1 MPIKTKRDIVRSS
14 PNLLPEPRQIQ
25 LTGGALLLAPDQLI
39 VIKSPHPAALLF
51 TAQEAQRALSLFAD
65 VIWHIHGAAPHAAAS
80 VPESKTGLVISVNS
94 DTATAKPQGYT
105 LSITAQGL
113 TIVGSDE
120 SGVFYGV
127 MTLSQLVRQYGP
139 NLPLLEI
146 TDYPDFPARGI
157 MLDISRDKV
166 PTMQTL
172 FDLVD
177 TLAGLKLNELQLYT
191 EHTFAYQK
199 HPIVWEHASP
209 FTGEEILQLDV
220 YCRARHINLVPNQ
233 NSFGHM
239 RRWLTHDEYRPLAE
253 APNGCDTR
261 WGRFD
266 EPFTLC
272 PGDPGSIKL
281 VSEMFDDLLP
291 HFSSGM
297 FNVGCDETVD
307 LGAGRSKEECE
318 AKGTG
323 RVYLDFL
330 LKIYQLVKA
339 RGLTMQFW
347 GDIIMEHPELASELP
362 RDVIALEWGYESD
375 HPFND
380 HGAKFAASGIPFYVC
395 PGTSSWNSI
404 GGRTD
409 NALGNLL
416 NAAENGLAH
425 GAIGYLITDWGDSG
439 HHQPLP
445 VSYLGYGYG
454 AAVSWCLQSNRDIDI
469 ARATSLHIFE
479 DASGATGKLAYDVG
493 NVYRIFETRTFNATP
508 YALGTLRP
516 LAQLSIKTNK
526 TEIKSALKEIDRLA
540 RSVPK
545 LDMHREDADLI
556 QHEFLFALSL
566 MRYGVGRIVL
576 AEAKDKDQKTMLAQL
591 RADLR
596 LLTKQHKKVWL
607 ARNRPGGL
615 SDSIKNLQLN

>member
-1 MPIKTKRDIVRSS
+1 MQTKTKTEVVRSS
-14 PNLLPEPRQIQ
+14 PNLLPEPRQIK
-25 LTGGALLLAPDQLI
+25 LTGGTLSLAPEQLI
-39 VIKSPHPAALLF
+39 VIKVPNPDTLLF
-51 TAQEAQRALSLFAD
+51 AAQETQRALSHFAG
-65 VIWHIHGAAPHAAAS
+65 VIWHIHGTDS
-80 VPESKTGLVISVNS
+80 VPAAKTGLVISVNR
-94 DTATAKPQGYT
+94 DIAPPKPQGYT
-105 LSITAQGL
+105 LSITTDGMA
-113 TIVGSDE
+113 INGSDE
-120 SGVFYGV
+120 AGVFYGA
-127 MTLSQLVRQYGP
+127 MTLSQLVRQYGQK
-139 NLPLLEI
+139 LPLLEI
-146 TDYPDFPARGI
+146 TDYPDLPARGI
-157 MLDISRDKV
+157 MLDVSRDKV
-166 PTMQTL
+166 PTMKTL
-172 FDLVD
+172 FELVD
-177 TLAGLKLNELQLYT
+177 TLAGLKINELQLYT

-209 FTGEEILQLDV
+209 LTGEEIFQLDA

-239 RRWLTHDEYRPLAE
+239 RRWLTHDVYRPLGE

-281 VSEMFDDLLP
+281 VGEMFDDLLP
-291 HFSSGM
+291 HFTSRM

-330 LKIYQLVKA
+330 LKIHNLVKA
-339 RGLTMQFW
+339 HGRTMQFW
-347 GDIIMEHPELASELP
+347 GDIIMEHPELVPELP
-362 RDVIALEWGYESD
+362 SDVIALEWGYEHD

-425 GAIGYLITDWGDSG
+425 GAIGYLITDWGDNG

-445 VSYLGYGYG
+445 VSYLGYSYG

-469 ARATSLHIFE
+469 ARSISQHIFA
-479 DASGATGKLAYDVG
+479 DASGATGKLAYDIG

-508 YALGTLRP
+508 YGLGTLRP

-526 TEIKSALKEIDRLA
+526 AEIRSALKEIDRLA
-540 RSVPK
+540 RAVSR
-545 LDMHREDADLI
+545 LNMHRDDADLI
-556 QHEFLFALSL
+556 QREFLFVLSL
-566 MRYGVGRIVL
+566 MRYGVQRIVL
-576 AEAKDKDQKTMLAQL
+576 SEAKEKDQKPLLTQL

-596 LLTKQHKKVWL
+596 LLVKQHQKVWL

>member
-94 DTATAKPQGYT
+94 DAATAKPQGYT

-454 AAVSWCLQSNRDIDI
+454 AAVSWCLQSNRDIYI
-469 ARATSLHIFE
+469 ARAISLHIFE

-508 YALGTLRP
+508 YALGT
-516 LAQLSIKTNK
+516 
-526 TEIKSALKEIDRLA
+526 DRKA
-540 RSVPK
+540 HV
-545 LDMHREDADLI
+545 
-556 QHEFLFALSL
+556 
-566 MRYGVGRIVL
+566 
-576 AEAKDKDQKTMLAQL
+576 
-591 RADLR
+591 
-596 LLTKQHKKVWL
+596 
-607 ARNRPGGL
+607 
-615 SDSIKNLQLN
+615 